1 MKIKIIFFQGTV
13 VKAPTPEYTDKSMKF
28 YIRLKVK
35 KRRHLLS
42 FVYCG
47 IKKSQAGKETDF
59 GLTSQKDFSVTVM
72 AERHTNTKQQMQSR
86 NVFDCH
92 LKYKEILQDVI

>member
-35 KRRHLLS
+35 KKR
-42 FVYCG
+42 
-47 IKKSQAGKETDF
+47 KKKE
-59 GLTSQKDFSVTVM
+59 
-72 AERHTNTKQQMQSR
+72 
-86 NVFDCH
+86 
-92 LKYKEILQDVI
+92 KEDIC